1 MTKILI
7 VDDEPEII
15 MIAKWMLERDGH
27 EIDEAE
33 NGEDCLNKVKK
44 EKYDLILL
52 DVMMPKGINGWEVCK
67 KIKADKNT
75 KDTQVVLFTV
85 RTDAGDLVKGKEAG
99 ADAQV
104 NKPFDKEELIDA
116 VKKAL
121 KGT

>member
-1 MTKILI
+1 MAKILI

-15 MIAKWMLERDGH
+15 MIAKWMLEREGH
-27 EIDEAE
+27 EIYEE
-33 NGEDCLNKVKK
+33 STGEDCLKRVKK

-85 RTDAGDLVKGKEAG
+85 RTDAGDLVKGKESG

-104 NKPFDKEELIDA
+104 NKPFDKEELIDT

-121 KGT
+121 KGS